1 MRVDDV
7 MKSPQCCGEGDLVR
21 DVAKTMKEDNIGFV
35 PVCNDDG
42 EPIGALTDRDLT
54 VRVLA
59 EGRSSSTRAAD
70 VMTSDV
76 VSCRIGDDLDTA
88 ERTMR
93 EHRKAR
99 MMVCDESGRLV
110 GVISLS
116 DIADVE
122 SEDAAGRTLRE
133 VTSRES
139 QQPHAS

>member
-7 MKSPQCCGEGDLVR
+7 MKSPQCCGEGDSVR

>member
-54 VRVLA
+54 LRVLA

>member
-1 MRVDDV
+1 
-7 MKSPQCCGEGDLVR
+7 
-21 DVAKTMKEDNIGFV
+21 
-35 PVCNDDG
+35 
-42 EPIGALTDRDLT
+42 
-54 VRVLA
+54 
-59 EGRSSSTRAAD
+59 
-70 VMTSDV
+70 MTSDV

-88 ERTMR
+88 EKTMR

-122 SEDAAGRTLRE
+122 TEDAAGRTLRE

>member
-122 SEDAAGRTLRE
+122 TEDAAGRTLRE

>member
-54 VRVLA
+54 LRVLA

-88 ERTMR
+88 EKTMR
-93 EHRKAR
+93 EHRKSR

-122 SEDAAGRTLRE
+122 TEDAAGRTLRE